1 MKKTLVWFLIL
12 AMALTLFP
20 ATAGAAGTPD
30 DGARDLAL
38 LEEEMRQALYAANDR
53 RYSEDAPQEE
63 EMCIRDRDGVVKA
76 GFGVIYERLV
86 FWQELHACFPPFAI
100 SWEFCSRYC
109 LGESWYSCRKLLLRW
124 EASAQWTSA
133 AIWEMGR
140 SLSRRSFAACSMR
153 SFRRRPEKD
162 VYKRQGRV
170 T

>member
-63 EMCIRDRDGVVKA
+63 GYDPDEVIR
-76 GFGVIYERLV
+76 VIV
-86 FWQELHACFPPFAI
+86 ELEGAPAVEAASLGP
-100 SWEFCSRYC
+100 CS
-109 LGESWYSCRKLLLRW
+109 LHKL
-124 EASAQWTSA
+124 
-133 AIWEMGR
+133 
-140 SLSRRSFAACSMR
+140 RRSGDR
-153 SFRRRPEKD
+153 NPPYRR
-162 VYKRQGRV
+162 
-170 T
+170 

>member
-63 EMCIRDRDGVVKA
+63 RYDPDEVIR
-76 GFGVIYERLV
+76 VIV
-86 FWQELHACFPPFAI
+86 ELEAAPAVEAA
-100 SWEFCSRYC
+100 S
-109 LGESWYSCRKLLLRW
+109 LGSLQ
-124 EASAQWTSA
+124 SAQATA
-133 AIWEMGR
+133 LRG
-140 SLSRRSFAACSMR
+140 
-153 SFRRRPEKD
+153 
-162 VYKRQGRV
+162 
-170 T
+170 